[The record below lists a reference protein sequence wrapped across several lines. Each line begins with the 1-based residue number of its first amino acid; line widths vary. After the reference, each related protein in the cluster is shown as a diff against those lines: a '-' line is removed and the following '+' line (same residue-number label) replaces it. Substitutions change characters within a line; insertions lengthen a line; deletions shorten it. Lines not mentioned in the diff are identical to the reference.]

1 MWVIE
6 MFFSKISNIILKL
19 AIDLNAEKDNKSK
32 FYDLEE
38 IIVAIAPT
46 IQYRQ
51 LGIYNFAL
59 DSLNNGKNHYYG
71 SLSTSEK
78 NYVQE
83 VITSADY
90 NSGIVIG
97 GDQEIRA
104 GGILDY
110 ESYAI
115 DSEDMFS
122 LNPSPDSKWTTFNT
136 NIHEVCGNDKKCQ
149 NMIQMTILQ
158 DGDTL
163 KLKNLAENIL
173 LKNIPRLPL
182 YIVNIDNYSPG
193 VGCNAMRYVS
203 QYYEHINF
211 EPTIPMLIFTKNDT
225 EIGRN
230 KITKKQN
237 CINKN
242 DNIWNFKLNGK
253 WEKDEF
259 PPYSVNEGKE
269 NFNDLHTSVL
279 CVDAADNWIDG
290 MNLKRFFRAY
300 GPGNA
305 VSEIGEAVIYNDW
318 RYIIPNMPT
327 SGTRGR
333 VEKGDKFYVLI
344 NMHSDTDCSL
354 YTQSIIPMP
363 M

>member
-136 NIHEVCGNDKKCQ
+136 NIHEVCGNDK
-149 NMIQMTILQ
+149 N
-158 DGDTL
+158 
-163 KLKNLAENIL
+163 
-173 LKNIPRLPL
+173 
-182 YIVNIDNYSPG
+182 V
-193 VGCNAMRYVS
+193 
-203 QYYEHINF
+203 
-211 EPTIPMLIFTKNDT
+211 
-225 EIGRN
+225 
-230 KITKKQN
+230 KI
-237 CINKN
+237 
-242 DNIWNFKLNGK
+242 
-253 WEKDEF
+253 
-259 PPYSVNEGKE
+259 
-269 NFNDLHTSVL
+269 
-279 CVDAADNWIDG
+279 
-290 MNLKRFFRAY
+290 
-300 GPGNA
+300 
-305 VSEIGEAVIYNDW
+305 
-318 RYIIPNMPT
+318 
-327 SGTRGR
+327 
-333 VEKGDKFYVLI
+333 
-344 NMHSDTDCSL
+344 
-354 YTQSIIPMP
+354 
-363 M
+363 